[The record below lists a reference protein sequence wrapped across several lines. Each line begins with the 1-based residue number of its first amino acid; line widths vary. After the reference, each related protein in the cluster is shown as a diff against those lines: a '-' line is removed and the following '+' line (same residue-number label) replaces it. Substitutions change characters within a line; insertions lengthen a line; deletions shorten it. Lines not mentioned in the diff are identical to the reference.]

1 MHRRNAMTMMTTA
14 VDQHGRAK
22 NRSYPARRRETFSL
36 AMSLTPSKTA
46 RVAGDAITGDSRR
59 WCARVNSVHAAVD
72 TFTIA
77 DWYDRFVALASAG
90 AGAALAGFQV

>member
-1 MHRRNAMTMMTTA
+1 M
-14 VDQHGRAK
+14 
-22 NRSYPARRRETFSL
+22 SL
-36 AMSLTPSKTA
+36 AHLRKPREGREKN
-46 RVAGDAITGDSRR
+46 VITISVMVLG
-59 WCARVNSVHAAVD
+59 VKSVHAAVD